1 MNQLLAMR
9 AFRCI
14 VECRGFSA
22 AAERLD
28 TTHSTI
34 SRQLQQLEAELGTR
48 LINRNTRRFSLTT
61 AGQQY
66 YVACVDI
73 LDRLDQAAVAVGQ
86 AHETPSGV
94 LRVSAPV
101 VIGTLELANW
111 LPAFQQRYP
120 EIEVDLSCDDRF
132 VDLIAEGFD
141 LALRICGPLDDS
153 SLVARLLTV
162 SDMLLVASPA
172 YVARHG
178 LVRQV
183 RELAEHQLLAFAGGS
198 DWALTDARGVTTQ
211 IRANGR
217 FKADSISSLHAA
229 ALAGVGIAA
238 FTRATV
244 QDDLLSGRLVQ
255 ILPNYTLG
263 QRHYYALYPHARHM
277 ALKVKVFV
285 EFMTEHYRGIS
296 PVLR

>member
-1 MNQLLAMR
+1 MNQLQAMR
-9 AFRCI
+9 AFCCI
-14 VECRGFSA
+14 VEYRGFSA

-34 SRQLQQLEAELGTR
+34 SRQLQQLESELGTR

-66 YVACVDI
+66 YAACVDI
-73 LDRLDQAAVAVGQ
+73 LERLDQAALAAGQ
-86 AHETPSGV
+86 AHESPSGV
-94 LRVSAPV
+94 LRISAPM
-101 VIGTLELANW
+101 VIGTLELAHW

-141 LALRICGPLDDS
+141 VALRICGPLTDS

-162 SDMLLVASPA
+162 SDMLLVASPG

-183 RELAEHQLLAFAGGS
+183 RELAGHQLLAFAGGS
-198 DWALTDARGVTTQ
+198 DWLLTDARGGTSSV
-211 IRANGR
+211 RAQGR

-244 QDDLLSGRLVQ
+244 QDDLLAGRLVQ
-255 ILPNYTLG
+255 ILPNCSLG
-263 QRHYYALYPHARHM
+263 QRHYYALYPHARHV
-277 ALKVKVFV
+277 ALKVRVFV
-285 EFMTEHYRGIS
+285 EFMLEHYRNAS
-296 PVLR
+296 MPLR